1 MLVIQSFNLM
11 PQFSTCFRILFL
23 SNVPRFVTLSQLL
36 TWEMALLTCKAK
48 VDPKAAKASWGM
60 ASKMKASDVRAVWT
74 LLVLGWDVMTKMSLR
89 FPWITDTP
97 SSPLLWSWRCSQKKF
112 QSASAIDSYR
122 RSFLLLLFPGPQSNG
137 SDHKA
142 SWSFARAFTLSS
154 GFARVSCESFC
165 RKSPESCK
173 PECLGRGHET
183 CASLRSVY
191 FLLLHFL
198 AAKMFLRTQKSLI
211 GSTASSHLLW
221 LKKSLWQNLGKN
233 LTKQNY
239 PEEFEPKDSC
249 LAWTWYS
256 WDAPLLWQVS
266 LHRPACF
273 PWFLS
278 TRFAATRGPCVSWLH
293 LANLGKRA
301 SYRMSYNIIEV
312 GVGNQIIQPKR
323 TQHSTLNILTKK
335 KHHKNV
341 HLWKRS
347 PKKLF
352 LKRLFKCLEL
362 ASPCCFISL
371 TPSAKTFNKLSG
383 SGSFS
388 GSSTSTS
395 CATARKDKA
404 PESSVSEALCSA
416 MVTKESTWPERW
428 KEIIIW
434 LITMWPLMEEL

>member
-1 MLVIQSFNLM
+1 M

-23 SNVPRFVTLSQLL
+23 SKVPRFVTLSQLL

-60 ASKMKASDVRAVWT
+60 ASKMKASDIRAVWT

-89 FPWITDTP
+89 FKWITDTP

-183 CASLRSVY
+183 CTSLRSVY

-233 LTKQNY
+233 LT
-239 PEEFEPKDSC
+239 
-249 LAWTWYS
+249 
-256 WDAPLLWQVS
+256 
-266 LHRPACF
+266 
-273 PWFLS
+273 
-278 TRFAATRGPCVSWLH
+278 
-293 LANLGKRA
+293 
-301 SYRMSYNIIEV
+301 I
-312 GVGNQIIQPKR
+312 QII
-323 TQHSTLNILTKK
+323 L
-335 KHHKNV
+335 KNF
-341 HLWKRS
+341 S
-347 PKKLF
+347 PKTL
-352 LKRLFKCLEL
+352 
-362 ASPCCFISL
+362 
-371 TPSAKTFNKLSG
+371 
-383 SGSFS
+383 
-388 GSSTSTS
+388 
-395 CATARKDKA
+395 
-404 PESSVSEALCSA
+404 V
-416 MVTKESTWPERW
+416 
-428 KEIIIW
+428 
-434 LITMWPLMEEL
+434 